1 MPEARKTPGPKTV
14 LITGAST
21 GIGKST
27 AEYFSDRGWNVA
39 ATMRTPAKASFSNT
53 GADNIKVFQLDVTD
67 EDSIAQAVSET
78 LNAFG
83 RIDVLVNNAGYGLV
97 GLFEAMT
104 PDQIKRQFDTNV
116 IGAMNVTRA
125 IIPVM
130 RDQRAGH
137 IINVASAAGRMS
149 LPLYTL
155 YCSTKWAL
163 EGFSEALIYELKAFG
178 IKVRIIEPG
187 PIETDF
193 MTRSL
198 DVADGAIT
206 KHYGDFEERVWEAYR
221 NKFEGAPP
229 PVLVAKSIYKAA
241 TGRPGIRIRLKPN
254 GWLLMFGRRIVT
266 TMTHVAITGRVLG
279 AWEPMFR
286 WSRKPVVP
294 PEGMRTLRRSQP

>member
-1 MPEARKTPGPKTV
+1 MIMFTPVALEIRYSPEGSRPMPM
-14 LITGAST
+14 L
-21 GIGKST
+21 
-27 AEYFSDRGWNVA
+27 
-39 ATMRTPAKASFSNT
+39 
-53 GADNIKVFQLDVTD
+53 
-67 EDSIAQAVSET
+67 
-78 LNAFG
+78 
-83 RIDVLVNNAGYGLV
+83 
-97 GLFEAMT
+97 
-104 PDQIKRQFDTNV
+104 
-116 IGAMNVTRA
+116 
-125 IIPVM
+125 
-130 RDQRAGH
+130 
-137 IINVASAAGRMS
+137 VASKEGHLINTSSVNGFWASIGPLTAHTAYSAA
-149 LPLYTL
+149 
-155 YCSTKWAL
+155 KFAVK
-163 EGFSEALIYELKAFG
+163 GFSEALIYELKAFG

-241 TGRPGIRIRLKPN
+241 TGWPGIRIRLKPN